1 MVFLPFVGS
10 RDGVCVM
17 GWGLLCM
24 SVVCRVW
31 IFFIEFFIFFMFVI
45 FLLLLIYRGVHLLL
59 VCCFLIV

>member
-31 IFFIEFFIFFMFVI
+31 IFFIELFIYFYVCDFLVI
-45 FLLLLIYRGVHLLL
+45 INL
-59 VCCFLIV
+59 